1 MELSAT
7 TNPDKRAAEAAA
19 AAREAYREQLRA
31 NKKRIAESLQDRKS
45 LMERHDAVRRDSA
58 LLIIDITVFD
68 CLHVVFSLSSS

>member
-1 MELSAT
+1 VELSAT

-31 NKKRIAESLQDRKS
+31 NKKRIADSLQDRKS
-45 LMERHDAVRRDSA
+45 LMERHDAV
-58 LLIIDITVFD
+58 LTVFV